1 MESKYLDSGWI
12 PGHGIP
18 KILGLRKT
26 EAFSRKTEKVR
37 EKGGAMKSGIGVSM
51 MSHGRE
57 SACSDLED
65 IPTESYCA
73 SSHRVGGGGQLN
85 EQTSKPKQ

>member
-1 MESKYLDSGWI
+1 MDGVKVPRFWLDSRAWDPQDTRFEKDRGFLE
-12 PGHGIP
+12 
-18 KILGLRKT
+18 K
-26 EAFSRKTEKVR
+26 EKVR

-51 MSHGRE
+51 MSHGLE